1 MLEPRPSVPELVAG
15 PQRTS
20 PPRRCGGRASATARL
35 SQKQA
40 SSARSLDQTAVP
52 TVIASRLWLLIG
64 RGWSAKIT
72 VLLSKDAKMLRSHSW
87 ERRRTSH
94 DLLALQIQVRDG
106 QLGHLHMRNIVQS
119 PLQVLLRMED
129 EHIILIYCD
138 VSTLLAPHIGSEQID

>member
-1 MLEPRPSVPELVAG
+1 
-15 PQRTS
+15 
-20 PPRRCGGRASATARL
+20 
-35 SQKQA
+35 
-40 SSARSLDQTAVP
+40 
-52 TVIASRLWLLIG
+52 
-64 RGWSAKIT
+64 
-72 VLLSKDAKMLRSHSW
+72 MLRSHSW

-138 VSTLLAPHIGSEQID
+138 VSTLLAPTSDGPSACSYWKKCIRNGQFSNQETR